1 MEPDLTPDAVPGDVP
16 ESASIPVPAPA
27 NAPAPREH
35 PHAPLLHKGFTRLF
49 WLNLAEILINVLS
62 NTFKLTERI
71 PALRVPLSI
80 IPLVISVL
88 IVVTVWQMQRA
99 VPRFRKAA
107 VWSVL
112 PLAAA
117 PLFALLD
124 LQGMAEKIS
133 AADAGMAVAALV
145 LLLAALLGI
154 DAMAQYQRLTGSAE
168 AFDGYDD
175 GFARKWRTLRSWM
188 VASFL
193 LLDGFLV
200 LTVILMLSQGAFFY
214 LSGGMVLLFILLA
227 IMLGLAVMSIIVLV
241 YLYRAA
247 RLF

>member
-1 MEPDLTPDAVPGDVP
+1 MANPDLTPGAAG
-16 ESASIPVPAPA
+16 SVPAPA
-27 NAPAPREH
+27 DTSISASAPAPREH

-49 WLNLAEILINVLS
+49 WLNLAAFLINVLS
-62 NTFKLTERI
+62 NTFKLTERL
-71 PALRVPLSI
+71 PALRMPLSI

-88 IVVTVWQMQRA
+88 IVVTVWRMQRA

-107 VWSVL
+107 VWSAL

-133 AADAGMAVAALV
+133 AAVVALV

-168 AFDGYDD
+168 AFDGYDG
-175 GFARKWRTLRSWM
+175 GFARKWRTLRSWL

-193 LLDGFLV
+193 LLDGFLI

-241 YLYRAA
+241 YLYRASK
-247 RLF
+247 LFE